1 MVVCLLIC
9 YERSPSLLLQ
19 QLLCMESW
27 PAGGSKGGVSL
38 AQSCDALAD
47 LAMEGALEG
56 VSSLVLTVP
65 KTGFLGWRGMEKY
78 PDALYPYRGDPVYTS
93 AEAKDKMVEF

>member
-1 MVVCLLIC
+1 
-9 YERSPSLLLQ
+9 
-19 QLLCMESW
+19 
-27 PAGGSKGGVSL
+27 
-38 AQSCDALAD
+38 
-47 LAMEGALEG
+47 MEGALEG